1 MKGVSVI
8 RFLRETFSTAGHR
21 RRRQRSTV
29 LVAAAVLLWW
39 FSLVLGPDL
48 PWLLT
53 AMAVALIAVWVF
65 RRHRAIAGC
74 VAVAA
79 FTAAAPAVT
88 SAILMDRQVSGSPD
102 VVAVLTGYILIAP
115 VPALVACTLRPAL
128 VDRPIS
134 TLLGSAVLLLGAVP
148 VVVLG
153 DHGEGATVVIAALTT
168 SVAVVWYRHRRAA
181 AAMLAAL
188 PLVNGW
194 TDLGWRSLP
203 DGSRIDRLL
212 VGAGQAIVCSTITTS
227 TCLEE
232 DFLAAARR
240 AAATAAALGMAS
252 GRVQP
257 VVLTDQEN
265 PGIERHLVNDGDVAA
280 SVIVT
285 GQSHI
290 ADVIRLA
297 PRRRMRGRGAVLAVL
312 LPVPTA
318 RAMTR

>member
-1 MKGVSVI
+1 VKHI
-8 RFLRETFSTAGHR
+8 LRETFSAAGHR

-39 FSLVLGPDL
+39 FALVLGSDL

-53 AMAVALIAVWVF
+53 AMAVAVIAVWVL
-65 RRHRAIAGC
+65 RKHRAIATC
-74 VAVAA
+74 VAIAV
-79 FTAAAPAVT
+79 FTAVAPVIASVFL
-88 SAILMDRQVSGSPD
+88 IDRQVSGAPD
-102 VVAVLTGYILIAP
+102 VVGVLTGYILVAP
-115 VPALVACTLRPAL
+115 VPALVACTLRPVL
-128 VDRPIS
+128 VDRPGS

-148 VVVLG
+148 MVVLG
-153 DHGEGATVVIAALTT
+153 DHGEGAAVLIVALTT

-181 AAMLAAL
+181 ASLLAAL
-188 PLVNGW
+188 PLVKGW
-194 TDLGWRSLP
+194 TDLGRRTLP

-212 VGAGQAIVCSTITTS
+212 VGDGQAIVCSTITTS
-227 TCLEE
+227 TCDEE

-240 AAATAAALGMAS
+240 ATATAAALGLAS

-265 PGIERHLVNDGDVAA
+265 PGIERHLANDGRVAG

-285 GQSHI
+285 GQRRLG
-290 ADVIRLA
+290 DVIRLA
-297 PRRRMRGRGAVLAVL
+297 PRRRRGDRRAVLTAVL

-318 RAMTR
+318 RALTR